1 MDFFQLNLQLGDM
14 NIWDKVIRN
23 GRNKTCGR

>member
-14 NIWDKVIRN
+14 NIWDKVIKD
-23 GRNKTCGR
+23 GRNKIFGR